1 MSVDVENAGAASG
14 GRVRRRRRRW
24 SEAEKRRIVAES
36 REPGVSVSL
45 VARRHDVNANQVF
58 TWRRQ
63 LRDQE
68 LGNTASGFV
77 PMVVAAA
84 PGCGAP
90 AADEKV
96 GQAAD
101 GIVACPPPAVGRIE
115 IVLAGGSRVI
125 VDRAVDAA
133 ALARVV
139 AVLER
144 RPVCRSP
151 GEGR

>member
-1 MSVDVENAGAASG
+1 MSVDVENGGAESG

-36 REPGVSVSL
+36 HEPGVSVSL

-68 LGNTASGFV
+68 PGALASGFV
-77 PMVVAAA
+77 PMVVAADA
-84 PGCGAP
+84 ACDVT

-96 GQAAD
+96 GQAA
-101 GIVACPPPAVGRIE
+101 GHNAAGLPPATGRIE
-115 IVLAGGSRVI
+115 IVLAGGCRVI
-125 VDRAVDAA
+125 VDRAVDAE
-133 ALARVV
+133 ALACVV

-144 RPVCRSP
+144 R
-151 GEGR
+151 